1 MELDEFKQI
10 SRLVNVGDDL
20 WDLYAD
26 LLERK
31 QSLYIRRCVGVNQD
45 QALLDG
51 YKEFTKAL
59 QGDKSPR
66 VFVKNNT
73 PPVTDIE
80 NNLTFTP
87 TKNNL
92 WQK

>member
-31 QSLYIRRCVGVNQD
+31 QSMYIRRCVGVNKD

-51 YKEFTKAL
+51 YKEFMKVL
-59 QGDKSPR
+59 EGDKSPR
-66 VFVKNNT
+66 VFVKDMTQDPGN
-73 PPVTDIE
+73 
-80 NNLTFTP
+80 
-87 TKNNL
+87 
-92 WQK
+92 